1 MLCKAEI
8 EKQLIDLQEK
18 AKQLGLEISEF
29 EVLDGAV
36 VRELEKCDVGGLL
49 NRRRK
54 PIFVSPA
61 NYHGIKLK
69 PNEIGF
75 FHNIRF
81 RGPDK

>member
-8 EKQLIDLQEK
+8 EKQLLDLQDK

-36 VRELEKCDVGGLL
+36 VRELEKCDIGGMLQ
-49 NRRRK
+49 RRRK

-61 NYHGIKLK
+61 NYQVKLK